1 MEMQKESDAGGSDM
15 DRQTMENA
23 RPMMHRMSSPVAVVI
38 ACFRKLVGLADKLKY
53 SVRYP
58 IFFLLCSKNIVFI
71 VITCATDIRSQNATQ
86 DGITQLLRSYF
97 EELSFAILIIKEQKK
112 HAF

>member
-1 MEMQKESDAGGSDM
+1 M
-15 DRQTMENA
+15 
-23 RPMMHRMSSPVAVVI
+23 V
-38 ACFRKLVGLADKLKY
+38 
-53 SVRYP
+53 
-58 IFFLLCSKNIVFI
+58 LLI